1 MGSSAS
7 TRSLPERPIR
17 LGVVVV
23 GDDHPR
29 KCTGRRLVRLGLA
42 SEVATAAPSREKPV
56 VLDPYADVPLS
67 AADRGLA
74 EVGGLVAVDC
84 SWNRLSE
91 RHANGLPRAASVR
104 GAAARR
110 LPMLIATNPQHF
122 GRPGELNT
130 AEALAAALVLLGRPR
145 EAETLLGS
153 FAGGPAF
160 LEVNRERLD
169 RYARA
174 RSPEEITVAERLA
187 FAPR

>member
-1 MGSSAS
+1 MRSSAS
-7 TRSLPERPIR
+7 TPNPPERPIR

-42 SEVATAAPSREKPV
+42 SEVATAAPPGDRPV

-67 AADRGLA
+67 VADRDRA
-74 EVGGLVAVDC
+74 EAGGLVAVDC
-84 SWNRLSE
+84 SWNRLSA
-91 RHANGLPRAASVR
+91 RHATGLPRTATVR
-104 GAAARR
+104 GAVARR

-130 AEALAAALVLLGRPR
+130 AEALAAALVLLGRPS
-145 EAETLLGS
+145 EAEALLAG

-160 LEVNRERLD
+160 FEVNRERLD

-174 RSPEEITVAERLA
+174 RSPEELTLAERLA